1 MIGPME
7 SPSICRDCLTP
18 FRGGSRC
25 PACRSPRALTHP
37 ELHDLAIAHL
47 DCDAFYASVEKR
59 DDPTLHGKPL
69 IIGGGRRG
77 VVSTCCY
84 IARIRGVRSAMPMFK
99 ALKLCPEAIVL
110 KPRMSHYVE
119 VSRAIRDMMLSLTP
133 AIEPL
138 SLDEAFLD
146 LAGTRR
152 LTGLSPAAQMLRLQ
166 TRIEREIGITVSVG
180 LSHNKFLAKIA
191 SDLDKPR
198 GFAVIGRDET
208 ADFLARQPV
217 SLIWG
222 VGKTT
227 LAALNSEGIR
237 SIADLRS
244 RDRKALIRRFG
255 TLGDRLWSLARGDD
269 TRAVQPSR
277 AVKSISN
284 ETTFNDDIADPAALR
299 RILWTLS
306 DQVSTRAKAAGTGGL
321 TVTLKLKRADH
332 STLTRRQTLPAPT
345 LMADRIYRTGE
356 PLLRRNMNA
365 GPFRL
370 IGIGLATLVPAID
383 CDPEDDL
390 LDPSGAKR
398 LAAERA
404 ADVVRARFG
413 SDSIILG
420 RSLD

>member
-1 MIGPME
+1 MD

-18 FRGGSRC
+18 FSGPGRC
-25 PACRSPRALTHP
+25 PACRTPRALSHP
-37 ELHDLAIAHL
+37 ELNDLSIAHL

-59 DDPTLHGKPL
+59 DDPALHGRPL
-69 IIGGGRRG
+69 IIGGGKRG

-84 IARIRGVRSAMPMFK
+84 IARIRGIRSAMPMFK
-99 ALKLCPEAIVL
+99 ALKLCPEAVVL

-119 VSRAIRDMMLSLTP
+119 VSRAIRDMMLTLTP
-133 AIEPL
+133 AVEPL
-138 SLDEAFLD
+138 SLDEAFMD
-146 LAGTRR
+146 LTGTTR
-152 LTGLSPAAQMLRLQ
+152 LTGLPPAAQMLRLQ
-166 TRIEREIGITVSVG
+166 NRIEAEIGITVSVG

-198 GFAVIGRDET
+198 GFAIIGRAET

-237 SIADLRS
+237 TIADLRT

-255 TLGDRLWSLARGDD
+255 TLGDRLWSLAHGDD

-284 ETTFNDDIADPAALR
+284 ETTFNEDISDPAALN
-299 RILWTLS
+299 RILWILS
-306 DQVSTRAKAAGTGGL
+306 EQVSARAKAAETGGL
-321 TVTLKLKRADH
+321 TITLKLKKTDH
-332 STLTRRQTLPAPT
+332 STLTRSQTLAAPT
-345 LMADRIYRTGE
+345 LMADRIYRTAE
-356 PLLRRNMNA
+356 PLLRRTMDA
-365 GPFRL
+365 APFRL
-370 IGIGLATLVPAID
+370 IGIGLGTLVPAID

-404 ADVVRARFG
+404 TDVVRARFG

>member
-284 ETTFNDDIADPAALR
+284 ETTFNEDIADPAALR